1 MTNIGSRK
9 VGSHY
14 GQKKEGIKWWHGLNF
29 FSGIDI
35 FSKELPS
42 FNLQGET
49 HIGTNYGGVCTL
61 IVWLLTFAYAL
72 IRLEFLILKKDP
84 NINFVTELNIFD
96 ETDVLNLQEKGYR
109 IAFVL
114 EDYNLRETKGK
125 EEYIRYVAQI
135 WHEVDGVEK
144 FTNIPLHPCT
154 QEELEIDFYEI
165 VPTSKTKLEMI
176 QGQE

>member
-14 GQKKEGIKWWHGLNF
+14 GQKNEGVKWWHGLNF

-61 IVWLLTFAYAL
+61 FIWLLTLAYAL
-72 IRLEFLILKKDP
+72 LRLEYLVLRLDN
-84 NINFVTELNIFD
+84 NISIVKELNVFD
-96 ETDVLNLQEKGYR
+96 ETSVLNLNERNFR

-114 EDYNLRETKGK
+114 ENYDTLKTVGDPK
-125 EEYIRYVAQI
+125 YIKYIA
-135 WHEVDGVEK
+135 
-144 FTNIPLHPCT
+144 
-154 QEELEIDFYEI
+154 
-165 VPTSKTKLEMI
+165 
-176 QGQE
+176 